1 MMYHLLSFFL
11 KLLSYIPF
19 GVLYFLSDGLFCLL
33 YYVIRY
39 RRRIVRKNLTES
51 FPEKSERD
59 ILQLEKKFYHFF
71 TDQVLESC
79 KMASISPE
87 EIKRRM
93 TFKNMEKV
101 NAVLREG
108 KSIALYMGHYGN
120 WEWVSSFPLWLEE
133 NALAVQI
140 YHKLSN
146 ENMDR
151 LILHNRGRMGAISV
165 EMRKTA
171 RYITEMAMKNKVG
184 IVGFI
189 ADQSPK
195 KKESRHFLHFLNH
208 EAPVLTGTEKMI
220 KHYGFEAW
228 FLDMKRVKRGYYEAE
243 LIQINDN
250 PQAVPDFELT
260 AVYFQMLEQMIRNCP
275 ELYLWTHNRFKHA
288 LKKDKE

>member
-93 TFKNMEKV
+93 TFKNMGKV

-260 AVYFQMLEQMIRNCP
+260 AVYFRMLEQMIRNCP